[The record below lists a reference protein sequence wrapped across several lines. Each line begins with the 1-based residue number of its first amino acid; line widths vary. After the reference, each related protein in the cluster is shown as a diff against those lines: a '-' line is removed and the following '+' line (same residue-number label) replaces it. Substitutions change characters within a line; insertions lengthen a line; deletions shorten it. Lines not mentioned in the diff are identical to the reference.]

1 MATEKTALRVTE
13 LDFHS
18 IKDNLKAYLQAQ
30 DEFQD
35 YNFEGAGLN
44 ALLDILAYNTHY
56 MAWYANQ
63 VGNEMFL
70 DSAQLRP
77 SVLSHAGLLG
87 YVPASSQGATARMD
101 ITVTPTDT
109 ENQEQDTIVLERYTQ
124 LLGRDI
130 DGVNYPFVTLNSNTS
145 IIQDGA
151 FHFSNIAIKQGEVIT
166 RQFLMDT
173 VANERREFVLGS
185 ANCDINTIRVAV
197 QESIANVDTKI
208 YTRNTDIVDIDGESL
223 VYFVY
228 ENEDLTYTIQFGDNT
243 LGKTPKHGN
252 VVLITYL
259 DTVGQLANNIS
270 QFVFTEPVAGLYQDD
285 IAFSNVVAS
294 YGGVEKETT
303 EQARF
308 RAPYYYTTQNR
319 AVTFHDYETLILANY
334 NNIEAVSVWGGE
346 DNDPVVYGKVF
357 LSLKTRGNYQLTN
370 FEKEQLKDDLIRN
383 FNITTIIP
391 EFADPSFVYLNI
403 VADVKYKAALTSFTA
418 DELESIIRVAITE
431 FNESYLN
438 SFSGTFKKSVLQN
451 AINNAD
457 PSIDSSELQVSLSKL
472 VEIDTTKPKT
482 YEIPFDNKLARLQNN
497 PSISTFPSIRVRDS
511 EGVFRDA
518 YIEEIPV
525 YSTGIH
531 SVQIL
536 DTGRNYI
543 STDTTITISGD
554 GTGAE
559 ARPRINSGRIVGIDI
574 TNPGENYTYAI
585 ITITSDSG
593 VGASA
598 SLTLEKDV
606 GNLRTVYFAGVTGVK
621 HVISNSVGTVNY
633 KTGLVKLDSLR
644 AFAVEENEYVRE
656 GFISIQANAG
666 VENIY
671 PLRNRILL
679 IEPSARSVRITATA
693 T

>member
-18 IKDNLKAYLQAQ
+18 IKDNLKAYLKAQ

-35 YNFEGAGLN
+35 YNFEGSGLN

-56 MAWYANQ
+56 MAWYTNQ

-87 YVPASSQGATARMD
+87 YVPASSQGASAQVD
-101 ITVTPTDT
+101 ILVTPSAT
-109 ENQEQDTIVLERYTQ
+109 EDQDQESIVLERFTK

-130 DGVNYPFVTLNSNTS
+130 DGVNYPFVTLNANTAIVS
-145 IIQDGA
+145 DGS
-151 FHFSNIAIKQGEVIT
+151 FQFSNIAIKQGEVIT

-173 VANERREFVLGS
+173 VANERREFVLAS
-185 ANCDINTIRVAV
+185 ANCDISTIRVAV
-197 QESIANVDTKI
+197 QESVANVDTKI
-208 YTRNTDIVDIDGESL
+208 YTRNRDIVEIDGDSL
-223 VYFVY
+223 VYYVY

-243 LGKTPKHGN
+243 LGKSPKHGN
-252 VVLITYL
+252 VIIISYL
-259 DTVGQLANNIS
+259 DNVGTAANNIS
-270 QFVFTEPVAGLYQDD
+270 SFVFTEPVAGLYLDD
-285 IAFSNVVAS
+285 ISFSNVVTS
-294 YGGVEKETT
+294 YGGVAKETT

-319 AVTFHDYETLILANY
+319 AVTYHDYETLILANY
-334 NNIEAVSVWGGE
+334 NNIEAASVWGGE

-391 EFADPSFVYLNI
+391 EFVDPSFVYLNI
-403 VADVKYKAALTSFTA
+403 NAAVKYKAALTSFTA
-418 DELESIIRVAITE
+418 SELESLIRVAVSE
-431 FNESYLN
+431 FNAEHLN
-438 SFSGTFKKSVLQN
+438 SFSATFKKGVLQN
-451 AINNAD
+451 AINNSD
-457 PSIDSSELQVSLSKL
+457 PSIDSSEILVNLAKL
-472 VEIDTTKPKT
+472 VEIDTTKSKT

-497 PSISTFPSIRVRDS
+497 PSITTYPSISLRDS
-511 EGVFRDA
+511 GGVFRDA

-525 YSTGIH
+525 YDTGIH

-536 DTGRNYI
+536 DTGRNYNNA
-543 STDTTITISGD
+543 DTEVTITGD
-554 GTGAE
+554 GTGAV
-559 ARPRINSGRIVGIDI
+559 ARARINSGRIVGVDI
-574 TNPGENYTYAI
+574 EKPGENYTYAV

-593 VGASA
+593 IGASA
-598 SLTLEKDV
+598 TLTLEKDV
-606 GNLRTVYFAGVTGVK
+606 GNLRSVYFNSAGEK
-621 HVISNSVGTVNY
+621 FVISNNVGTVNY
-633 KTGLVKLDSLR
+633 KTGLIRLVDLR
-644 AFAVEENEYVRE
+644 AFSVEENEYVRE
-656 GFISIQANAG
+656 GFITIQANAG

-679 IEPSARSVRITATA
+679 IDPSARSVRITVTA
-693 T
+693 L

>member
-35 YNFEGAGLN
+35 YNFEGAGLS

-87 YVPASSQGATARMD
+87 YVPASSQGASAKVD

-109 ENQEQDTIVLERYTQ
+109 EDQEQDTIVLERYTS

-130 DGVNYPFVTLNSNTS
+130 DGVNYPFVTLNSNTAV
-145 IIQDGA
+145 IQGGS
-151 FHFSNIAIKQGEVIT
+151 FNFSNIAIKQGEIIT

-173 VANERREFVLGS
+173 VANERREFVLAS
-185 ANCDINTIRVAV
+185 ANCDISTIRVAV
-197 QESIANVDTKI
+197 QESVANTDTKI
-208 YTRNTDIVDIDGESL
+208 YTRNRDIVEIDGESL
-223 VYFVY
+223 VYFIY
-228 ENEDLTYTIQFGDNT
+228 ENEDLTYTLQFGDDT
-243 LGKTPKHGN
+243 LGKRPKHGN
-252 VVLITYL
+252 VIIVSYL
-259 DTVGQLANNIS
+259 DNVGVNANNIS
-270 QFVFTEPVAGLYQDD
+270 SFVFTEPVAGLYRND
-285 IAFSNVVAS
+285 IAFSNVVSS
-294 YGGVEKETT
+294 YGGVAKETT

-319 AVTFHDYETLILANY
+319 AVTYHDYETLILANY
-334 NNIEAVSVWGGE
+334 NNIEAASVWGGE

-391 EFADPSFVYLNI
+391 EFADPSFVYINI
-403 VADVKYKAALTSFTA
+403 QADVKYRAALTSFTA
-418 DELESIIRVAITE
+418 SEIESIIRVAVTD
-431 FNESYLN
+431 FNTTHLN
-438 SFSGTFKKSVLQN
+438 SFSGTFKKGLLQN

-457 PSIDSSELQVSLSKL
+457 PSIDSSELRVSLSKL
-472 VEIDTTKPKT
+472 VEINTTKAKS
-482 YEIPFDNKLARLQNN
+482 YEIPFDNKLARLQNS
-497 PSISTFPSIRVRDS
+497 PSIQSYPSMSLRDS
-511 EGVFRDA
+511 DGVFRDA

-525 YSTGIH
+525 YNTGIQ
-531 SVQIL
+531 SAQIL

-543 STDTTITISGD
+543 NADTEVEIAGD
-554 GTGAE
+554 GTGAT
-559 ARPRINSGRIVGIDI
+559 ARARINSGRIVGIDI
-574 TNPGENYTYAI
+574 ITPGENYTYAI
-585 ITITSDSG
+585 ITINSDSG
-593 VGASA
+593 IGASA

-606 GNLRTVYFAGVTGVK
+606 GNLRSVYYSSTGEK
-621 HVISNSVGTVNY
+621 HVISNNVGTVNY
-633 KTGLVKLDSLR
+633 KTGMVKINDLR
-644 AFAVEENEYVRE
+644 AFSVEETEFVRP
-656 GFISIQANAG
+656 GFINIQANAG

-679 IEPSARSVRITATA
+679 IEPSARSVRITATPL
-693 T
+693 